1 MLLQN
6 LVQER
11 WPGAGLVGRLALMA
25 LPTRGPG
32 LRPWLPRA
40 TRGHQHQPA
49 PGCCRAR
56 GPELR
61 AASRHQQPSP
71 SAVCAPGPLRAGGLL
86 LDQLSAQLI
95 QDTTRTAKCRWRKAG
110 FGKCRPDQ
118 CQNHYLVRQESSI
131 LIHNKDHIHIWDFI
145 STVDSKCSVFGAK
158 TENSFCRCHVSEE
171 LKNHCNK
178 KLKVSNKQRQD
189 VKSRLLSEAISWNQN
204 ESQEQCR
211 DRWKGHTIG

>member
-118 CQNHYLVRQESSI
+118 CQNHYLVRQELSN
-131 LIHNKDHIHIWDFI
+131 LIHNEDHIHIMDPYLGLYLNRRF
-145 STVDSKCSVFGAK
+145 KVFSLWCKDWELILPLSCFRG
-158 TENSFCRCHVSEE
+158 VEE
-171 LKNHCNK
+171 SL
-178 KLKVSNKQRQD
+178 
-189 VKSRLLSEAISWNQN
+189 
-204 ESQEQCR
+204 
-211 DRWKGHTIG
+211 